1 MTSTDTQ
8 TDGLGFTYRQWENL
22 WSSRS
27 QNDGA
32 QTAHCSKFDT
42 EDYCEICDQTV
53 DYSDGSKYGK
63 CGCEA

>member
-1 MTSTDTQ
+1 MVA
-8 TDGLGFTYRQWENL
+8 LGAC
-22 WSSRS
+22 

-32 QTAHCSKFDT
+32 QTAHTSKFDD
-42 EDYCEICDQTV
+42 ESYCEICDQAV